1 MNVNPRNIIAVAAA
15 VFLVMAGVYLVCS
28 PRDIPPAE
36 TVITIN
42 DHRIP
47 YAEYQRL
54 LKEQGLDMPSAEVEQ
69 AFIDNL
75 IRQKLVLQ
83 EAQRI
88 GLDRDPEFLAT
99 VQRFWEQSL
108 MRVMMEKKLK
118 ELQSRPAGHAPN
130 DLRPDIDRWLEELRD
145 NARVKINGKVLKD

>member
-15 VFLVMAGVYLVCS
+15 VLLIMAGVYFVSS

-47 YAEYQRL
+47 YAEYQQL
-54 LKEQGLDMPSAEVEQ
+54 LKDQGLERPSAEVEQ
-69 AFIDNL
+69 AFIDNV
-75 IRQKLVLQ
+75 IRQKLILQ

-108 MRVMMEKKLK
+108 MRVMMDKKMQ
-118 ELQSRPAGHAPN
+118 EIQNNPAGTP
-130 DLRPDIDRWLEELRD
+130 RDIDRWLDELRT
-145 NARVKINGKVLKD
+145 NARVKVNAKVLKD